1 MAWPRRAGLSY
12 RLWDHET
19 GVSIRRCVLR
29 TVLLLVLLGAAMA
42 AEEPRPAS
50 AGDQDSTWRYV
61 SPSGSAL
68 SLPIRIVGED
78 EPWEQVVQDVQ
89 AHLAAAIAR
98 RPVRVGFYGH
108 GAFVKRTEVQHDLP
122 FVAALGMA
130 AEMDVMVFP
139 HWRFPDKVPFI
150 DIPQQVLQ
158 DQLNN
163 QRGETVLETVK
174 RKTREHALD
183 HRYATAHAAVR
194 LAEGISTFHT
204 RRMTPFVAAFSNS
217 ALVLVR
223 LGQLLEQ
230 EGISD
235 GYKPVTVNE
244 SVRQGIYL
252 NNVVTFGYPLPNG
265 QVSAG
270 LQQRIRGTWVNVVP
284 AECWKQLAGN
294 FLLRGGKNL
303 AVSWA
308 PAHANWPR
316 LSPQGPEVTALGTLL
331 GDHDA
336 VRSVH
341 LPTWPGPRASANF
354 PVLQWMW
361 DTICEQVQ
369 LRVFDRS

>member
-1 MAWPRRAGLSY
+1 MAWPRQAGLSY
-12 RLWDHET
+12 RLWDYET
-19 GVSIRRCVLR
+19 RVSIRRCALCI
-29 TVLLLVLLGAAMA
+29 VLLLVLLDATMA
-42 AEEPRPAS
+42 AGESRPAS
-50 AGDQDSTWRYV
+50 PGGQDSTWTYV
-61 SPSGSAL
+61 SPFGSAL

-89 AHLAAAIAR
+89 AHLAASIAG

-108 GAFVKRTEVQHDLP
+108 GAFIKRTEVQHDLP
-122 FVAALGMA
+122 FVAALGIA

-139 HWRFPDKVPFI
+139 HWRFPDKAPYI

-163 QRGETVLETVK
+163 HRGETVLETI
-174 RKTREHALD
+174 TRNARQHALD

-194 LAEGISTFHT
+194 LAEGISAFHT

-230 EGISD
+230 DWISD
-235 GYKPVTVNE
+235 GYKSITVNE

-270 LQQRIRGTWVNVVP
+270 LQQRIRGTWMNVVP

-316 LSPQGPEVTALGTLL
+316 LSPQGPEVVALGTLL
-331 GDHDA
+331 GDRDA
-336 VRSVH
+336 VRSLR
-341 LPTWPGPRASANF
+341 LPAWPGPRASAHS
-354 PVLQWMW
+354 PALQWLW
-361 DTICEQVQ
+361 DALCEQVQ
-369 LRVFDRS
+369 LLALP

>member
-1 MAWPRRAGLSY
+1 MTWPRQAGLSY
-12 RLWDHET
+12 RLWAHET
-19 GVSIRRCVLR
+19 SVSIRRGVRCI
-29 TVLLLVLLGAAMA
+29 VLLLVLLGVAMA
-42 AEEPRPAS
+42 AGELRS
-50 AGDQDSTWRYV
+50 AFSGEQNSTWRYV

-89 AHLAAAIAR
+89 AHLAATIAG
-98 RPVRVGFYGH
+98 RPVRVGLYGH

-122 FVAALGMA
+122 FVAALGLA

-139 HWRFPDKVPFI
+139 HWQFPDKVPFI

-174 RKTREHALD
+174 RKAREHALD

-217 ALVLVR
+217 VLVLVR

-230 EGISD
+230 NGISD
-235 GYKPVTVNE
+235 GYKSVTVSE

-252 NNVVTFGYPLPNG
+252 NNVVTFGYPFPNG

-284 AECWKQLAGN
+284 VECWKQLAGN

-316 LSPQGPEVTALGTLL
+316 LSPQGPEVAALGTLL

-341 LPTWPGPRASANF
+341 LPTWPGPRASANP
-354 PVLQWMW
+354 PVLQWVW
-361 DTICEQVQ
+361 ETICEQVQ
-369 LRVFDRS
+369 LLALP

>member
-1 MAWPRRAGLSY
+1 V
-12 RLWDHET
+12 D
-19 GVSIRRCVLR
+19 
-29 TVLLLVLLGAAMA
+29 
-42 AEEPRPAS
+42 
-50 AGDQDSTWRYV
+50 
-61 SPSGSAL
+61 
-68 SLPIRIVGED
+68 ED

-89 AHLAAAIAR
+89 AHLAAAIAGR
-98 RPVRVGFYGH
+98 SGRVGFYGH
-108 GAFVKRTEVQHDLP
+108 GAFVKRTEVQREIP
-122 FVAALGMA
+122 FVAALGLA
-130 AEMDVMVFP
+130 AGMDVMVFP
-139 HWRFPDKVPFI
+139 HWRFPDKAPYV

-163 QRGETVLETVK
+163 HRGETVLETI
-174 RKTREHALD
+174 TRHARQYAVD

-194 LAEGISTFHT
+194 LAAGISAFH
-204 RRMTPFVAAFSNS
+204 RRRLTPFVAAFSNS

-223 LGQLLEQ
+223 LGQLLEPD
-230 EGISD
+230 GISD
-235 GYKPVTVNE
+235 GYKSITVHE

-316 LSPQGPEVTALGTLL
+316 LSPQGPEVAALGTLL
-331 GDHDA
+331 GDGEA
-336 VRSVH
+336 GRSVH
-341 LPTWPGPRASANF
+341 LPAWPGPRTSAQA
-354 PVLQWMW
+354 PMLQWLW
-361 DTICEQVQ
+361 DTLCEQVQ
-369 LRVFDRS
+369 LLALP

>member
-1 MAWPRRAGLSY
+1 
-12 RLWDHET
+12 
-19 GVSIRRCVLR
+19 VSIRRYVLCI
-29 TVLLLVLLGAAMA
+29 VFLLVLLDTTMA
-42 AEEPRPAS
+42 AGEPRLAS
-50 AGDQDSTWRYV
+50 SGDQDSTWRYV
-61 SPSGSAL
+61 SPLDSAL
-68 SLPIRIVGED
+68 SLPVRIVGEN

-89 AHLAAAIAR
+89 AHLAAIISE

-108 GAFVKRTEVQHDLP
+108 GAFVKRTEVQLDLP
-122 FVAALGMA
+122 FVAALGVA
-130 AEMDVMVFP
+130 AEMDVIVFP
-139 HWRFPDKVPFI
+139 HWRFPDKAPFI

-158 DQLNN
+158 DRLNN
-163 QRGETVLETVK
+163 SRGETVLETIK
-174 RKTREHALD
+174 RNARQGALE

-194 LAEGISTFHT
+194 LAEGISAFHT

-230 EGISD
+230 DGISD
-235 GYKPVTVNE
+235 GYKIITVNE

-265 QVSAG
+265 QVSAE
-270 LQQRIRGTWVNVVP
+270 LQQRIRGTWVNVVA
-284 AECWKQLAGN
+284 AECWKQLGGN
-294 FLLRGGKNL
+294 FPLRGGKNL

-316 LSPQGPEVTALGTLL
+316 LSPQGPEVAALGSLL
-331 GDHDA
+331 GDRDA
-336 VRSVH
+336 WRSGR
-341 LPTWPGPRASANF
+341 LPAVPGPRVATNS

-369 LRVFDRS
+369 LLALP

>member
-1 MAWPRRAGLSY
+1 VRLRRY
-12 RLWDHET
+12 
-19 GVSIRRCVLR
+19 VLCI
-29 TVLLLVLLGAAMA
+29 VLLLVLLGAALA
-42 AEEPRPAS
+42 AEEPQPAS
-50 AGDQDSTWRYV
+50 ASDQDSTWRYV
-61 SPSGSAL
+61 FPFDSAR

-89 AHLAAAIAR
+89 ARLAVTISG
-98 RPVRVGFYGH
+98 RPIRVGFYGH
-108 GAFVKRTEVQHDLP
+108 GAFVKRTEVQDDIP
-122 FVAALGMA
+122 FVAALGVA

-139 HWRFPDKVPFI
+139 HRRFPDKAPFI

-163 QRGETVLETVK
+163 YRGETVLETIK
-174 RKTREHALD
+174 RNARQGALE

-194 LAEGISTFHT
+194 LAEGISAFHT

-230 EGISD
+230 DGISD
-235 GYKPVTVNE
+235 GYKIIAVNE

-252 NNVVTFGYPLPNG
+252 NKVITFGYPLPNG
-265 QVSAG
+265 QVSTG
-270 LQQRIRGTWVNVVP
+270 LQQRISGTWVNVVP
-284 AECWKQLAGN
+284 AECWKQLGGN

-316 LSPQGPEVTALGTLL
+316 LSPQGPEVAALGTILR
-331 GDHDA
+331 DHDA
-336 VRSVH
+336 GRSGR
-341 LPTWPGPRASANF
+341 LPPWPGPRASADS
-354 PVLQWMW
+354 PVLQWLGN
-361 DTICEQVQ
+361 TICEQVQ
-369 LRVFDRS
+369 RLALP